1 MPLDQEQ
8 INEKE
13 MSFLEHLEELRWH
26 VIRSLAAVLI
36 LTIGAFIVAPW
47 IFEHIIFA
55 PARVTFPTF
64 VWLCNLGQALGSGDA
79 LCIDDIPFKVQSR
92 YMTGQFSMHIVSSF
106 VIGIIVS
113 FPYITWELWR
123 FIKPGLYPREKQS
136 SRGAV
141 AAISFLFLLG
151 VAFGYFIMSPV
162 MISFL
167 ANYQISDMIVNE
179 FDITSYVG
187 TIVGVVFGSGVLFQL
202 PVVMF
207 FLTKVGI
214 VTPGFLRQYRKHAI
228 VIILIIGAIVTPTA
242 DPLSQSLI
250 SVPLYLL
257 YEISIL
263 ISASVLRRK
272 EREDAEEERRE
283 REEEEK
289 RRAEEQNAEE
299 QNTEERDE
307 S

>member
-1 MPLDQEQ
+1 MALDQEPIQ
-8 INEKE
+8 EKE

-26 VIRSLAAVLI
+26 VVRSLAAVLVF
-36 LTIGAFIVAPW
+36 TIAAFVMAPW
-47 IFEHIIFA
+47 IFQNIIFA
-55 PARVTFPTF
+55 PARVDFPTF
-64 VWLCNLGQALGSGDA
+64 TWLCNIGHFFGSGDA
-79 LCIDDIPFKVQSR
+79 LCVKDIPFKVQSR
-92 YMTGQFSMHIVSSF
+92 FMTGQFSMHIVSSF
-106 VIGIIVS
+106 VIGIIVA
-113 FPYITWELWR
+113 FPYVCWELWR
-123 FIKPGLYPREKQS
+123 FIRPGLYPREKNS

-141 AAISFLFLLG
+141 AAISFLFLTG
-151 VAFGYFIMSPV
+151 VLFGYYVMSPV

-202 PVVMF
+202 PVVIF

-214 VTPGFLRQYRKHAI
+214 VTPSYLRTYRKHAI
-228 VIILIIGAIVTPTA
+228 VIILIVGAIVTPTA

-263 ISASVLRRK
+263 ISAGVMRKK
-272 EREDAEEERRE
+272 EREEAEELL
-283 REEEEK
+283 K
-289 RRAEEQNAEE
+289 EQ
-299 QNTEERDE
+299 QG

>member
-1 MPLDQEQ
+1 MALDQEPIQ
-8 INEKE
+8 EKE

-26 VIRSLAAVLI
+26 VVRSLAAVLI
-36 LTIGAFIVAPW
+36 FTIGAFIAAPW
-47 IFEHIIFA
+47 IFQNIIFA
-55 PARVTFPTF
+55 PARVDFPTF
-64 VWLCNLGQALGSGDA
+64 VWLCNLGQLLGSGDA
-79 LCIDDIPFKVQSR
+79 LCVQEIPFKVQSR
-92 YMTGQFSMHIVSSF
+92 FMTGQFSIHIVSSF
-106 VIGIIVS
+106 VIGNIVAI
-113 FPYITWELWR
+113 PYVTRELWR
-123 FIKPGLYPREKQS
+123 FIKPGLYPREKNS

-151 VAFGYFIMSPV
+151 VMFGYYIMSPV

-187 TIVGVVFGSGVLFQL
+187 TVVGVVFGSGVLFQL

-214 VTPGFLRQYRKHAI
+214 VTPSFLRRYRKHAV
-228 VIILIIGAIVTPTA
+228 VIILVIGAIVTPTA

-250 SVPLYLL
+250 SIPLYLL

-263 ISASVLRRK
+263 ISAGVIRKK
-272 EREDAEEERRE
+272 EREEAEDLRKEQ
-283 REEEEK
+283 
-289 RRAEEQNAEE
+289 EQNLTH
-299 QNTEERDE
+299 ND
-307 S
+307 